1 MKKVVLFALIAALC
15 AGGLL
20 YYYLGNLEQQKQ
32 VKIVY
37 EQVVVAATD
46 IPAFTPI
53 TNDMVTFQQIPQG
66 YAHPLAAHSVDE
78 VVGYVTESSII
89 QGEEILPA
97 KLKQLGQTDSG
108 LSYIVPEGMRA
119 VTVAVDEVSGVAGFI
134 QRGDYVDVITYTSTS
149 YQMPDAQ
156 QQQEA
161 DGTTTQSGETETA
174 PANSPSQGTTVIA
187 AQNVCVAAVGIS
199 LSASGTVN
207 ADGTAITY
215 SSVTLF
221 LTPEDAMRVVQG
233 ARSGSI
239 VLVMR
244 ASGDHGSNLQDPIV
258 NDSLLEKAE

>member
-1 MKKVVLFALIAALC
+1 MKKIVVFALIAALC
-15 AGGLL
+15 AGVLL
-20 YYYLGNLEQQKQ
+20 YYYLGDLEQQKQ

-53 TNDMVTFQQIPQG
+53 TNDMVTFQQVPQG
-66 YAHPLAAHSVDE
+66 YAHPLAAHSVEE
-78 VVGYVTESSII
+78 VVGYVTESSIL
-89 QGEEILPA
+89 QGEEVLPA
-97 KLKQLGQTDSG
+97 KLKQMGQTDSG
-108 LSYIVPEGMRA
+108 LSYIVPDGMRA

-161 DGTTTQSGETETA
+161 DGTTTEGTAAESGSA
-174 PANSPSQGTTVIA
+174 SAPSQGTTVVA
-187 AQNVCVAAVGIS
+187 AQNVCVAAVGTS
-199 LSASGTVN
+199 LSTSSAVSE
-207 ADGTAITY
+207 DGTAITY

-221 LTPEDAMRVVQG
+221 LTPEDAMRVIQG
-233 ARSGSI
+233 ARSGYVI
-239 VLVMR
+239 LVMR
-244 ASGDHGSNLQDPIV
+244 ASGDHDSNLQDPIV

>member
-1 MKKVVLFALIAALC
+1 MKKIVVFALIAALC
-15 AGGLL
+15 AGVLL
-20 YYYLGNLEQQKQ
+20 YYYLGDLEQQKQ
-32 VKIVY
+32 VKVIY

-53 TNDMVTFQQIPQG
+53 TNEMVTKMDIPQG
-66 YAHPLAAHSVDE
+66 YAHPLAAHSVEE
-78 VVGYVTESSII
+78 VVGYVTESAII
-89 QGEEILPA
+89 QGEEILPS

-134 QRGDYVDVITYTSTS
+134 QRGYYVDVITYTSTS

-156 QQQEA
+156 QQEA
-161 DGTTTQSGETETA
+161 DGATTTGEKTENG
-174 PANSPSQGTTVIA
+174 PANNPSQGTTVVA
-187 AQNVCVAAVGIS
+187 AQNVCVAAVGTS
-199 LSASGTVN
+199 LSSGGTVN
-207 ADGTAITY
+207 ADGTAVTY

-233 ARSGSI
+233 ARSGYI

-244 ASGDHGSNLQDPIV
+244 ASGDHDSNLQDPIV

>member
-1 MKKVVLFALIAALC
+1 MKKIVVFALIAALC
-15 AGGLL
+15 AGVLL
-20 YYYLGNLEQQKQ
+20 YYYLGDLEQQKQ
-32 VKIVY
+32 VKIAY

-53 TNDMVTFQQIPQG
+53 TNEMVTFQQIPQG

-78 VVGYVTESSII
+78 VVGYVTESAII

-161 DGTTTQSGETETA
+161 DGTTTQGGETETA
-174 PANSPSQGTTVIA
+174 PANRPSQGTTVVA

-199 LSASGTVN
+199 LSASGAVN
-207 ADGTAITY
+207 EDGTAITY

>member
-1 MKKVVLFALIAALC
+1 MKKIVMFALIAALG
-15 AGGLL
+15 AGVLL
-20 YYYLGNLEQQKQ
+20 YYYLGDLEKQKQ
-32 VKIVY
+32 VKVIY

-53 TNDMVTFQQIPQG
+53 TNEMITFQQIPQG
-66 YAHPLAAHSVDE
+66 YAHPLAAHSVEE
-78 VVGYVTESSII
+78 VVGYVTESAII

-149 YQMPDAQ
+149 YQMPEAQ

-161 DGTTTQSGETETA
+161 DGTTTEGTAAESGSA
-174 PANSPSQGTTVIA
+174 SAPSQGTTVIA
-187 AQNVCVAAVGIS
+187 AQNVCVAAVGTS
-199 LSASGTVN
+199 LSSSGTVN
-207 ADGTAITY
+207 EDGTAITY

-233 ARSGSI
+233 ARSGYVI
-239 VLVMR
+239 LIMR
-244 ASGDHGSNLQDPIV
+244 ASGDHESNLQDPIV